1 MRMPVQPDAPIRILV
16 VGLSTLVQDL
26 IEAVSG
32 EDIELI
38 DAPASIDLVDA
49 IRQAH
54 ADYVLLPL
62 SGSQLPMEVKRYLT
76 NQAHVRVI
84 GVEEAEG
91 HALLYQ
97 LVPEVRELG
106 EVAPVELVDAIR
118 GNVSYSTEI
127 I

>member
-1 MRMPVQPDAPIRILV
+1 MWESDVIPGDYPTDLDFWQPRDNL
-16 VGLSTLVQDL
+16 
-26 IEAVSG
+26 
-32 EDIELI
+32 
-38 DAPASIDLVDA
+38 
-49 IRQAH
+49 
-54 ADYVLLPL
+54 
-62 SGSQLPMEVKRYLT
+62 GSEVF
-76 NQAHVRVI
+76 VRVI